1 MTKKSSAQ
9 IAQRKRPGGGAGIA
23 GSEAAGAGIALSDGE
38 AGAAKIGRTGAD
50 ADRDRAALDRL
61 AHRGIPDRALARA
74 QGESQAPP
82 LARAERHAAETP
94 EREERMGDPRQGDR
108 KHVDMG
114 KRG

>member
-61 AHRGIPDRALARA
+61 AHRGIPDRELARA
-74 QGESQAPP
+74 EGESQAPP
-82 LARAERHAAETP
+82 LARAERHAAETL
-94 EREERMGDPRQGDR
+94 EREQRLGDR
-108 KHVDMG
+108 RLGAADKIGRAHV
-114 KRG
+114 

>member
-61 AHRGIPDRALARA
+61 AHRGIPDR
-74 QGESQAPP
+74 E
-82 LARAERHAAETP
+82 LARAEG
-94 EREERMGDPRQGDR
+94 ERSEEHTSALQSLMRISYAVFCLQ
-108 KHVDMG
+108 KT
-114 KRG
+114 